1 MIVNFLEKIRRKPD
15 NEKMIY
21 VWVVTGAVVTVI
33 FCLWLSFGLNLSS
46 PIIGQ
51 VSTEKKTKESQIMKF
66 IKEAQGDL
74 TKVKDDISGVFGNLF
89 SGKYEPEGLSGG
101 TTTEALPSKVENPPL
116 TLPKTE

>member
-1 MIVNFLEKIRRKPD
+1 MLVNFLEKIRRKPD
-15 NEKMIY
+15 NEKMVY
-21 VWVVTGAVVTVI
+21 VWVITGAVVMII

-74 TKVKDDISGVFGNLF
+74 TQVKDNISKVFGNLF
-89 SGKYEPEGLSGG
+89 SGKYEPKDLSSS
-101 TTTEALPSKVENPPL
+101 TIKETLPSKVENPPL

>member
-1 MIVNFLEKIRRKPD
+1 MIVKFLEKIRRKPD
-15 NEKMIY
+15 NEKIVY
-21 VWVVTGAVVTVI
+21 VWVVTGVVVTII

-51 VSTEKKTKESQIMKF
+51 VSVEKKTKESQIMKF

-74 TKVKDDISGVFGNLF
+74 TKVKDDISNVFGNLF
-89 SGKYEPEGLSGG
+89 SGKYESQEPANSTNE
-101 TTTEALPSKVENPPL
+101 TLPPKAENPPL

>member
-1 MIVNFLEKIRRKPD
+1 MIVKFLEKIRNKPD
-15 NEKMIY
+15 DEKKIY
-21 VWVVTGAVVTVI
+21 AWVVTGAVVAVI
-33 FCLWLSFGLNLSS
+33 FCLWLSFGLKFSS

-74 TKVKDDISGVFGNLF
+74 TQVKDDISKVFGNLF
-89 SGKYEPEGLSGG
+89 PDKNEPKEIPN
-101 TTTEALPSKVENPPL
+101 EAINEVLPSKAENPPL

>member
-1 MIVNFLEKIRRKPD
+1 MIVKFLEKIRNKPD
-15 NEKMIY
+15 NEKKIY

-74 TKVKDDISGVFGNLF
+74 TQVKDDISKVFGNLF
-89 SGKYEPEGLSGG
+89 SGKNESEQLPS
-101 TTTEALPSKVENPPL
+101 EAVNEVLPSKVENPPL